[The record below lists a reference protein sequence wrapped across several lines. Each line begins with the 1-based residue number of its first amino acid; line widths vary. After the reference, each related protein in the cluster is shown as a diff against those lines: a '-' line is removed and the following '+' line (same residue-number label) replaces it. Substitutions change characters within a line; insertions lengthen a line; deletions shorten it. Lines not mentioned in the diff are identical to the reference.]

1 MLRTVETKYGKI
13 KGIRGNNARITAFR
27 GIPFAKPPVGDL
39 RWRAP
44 QPVEPWD
51 GVLEAYDYAPISVQ
65 DTPGLGTDVYC
76 KEWHVDPEI
85 PMDEDCLY
93 LNVWTPAKSADEKL
107 PVLVWYFGGAFN
119 WGYTAEMEF
128 DGEMLARQGIV
139 VVTVN
144 YRVAVMGFL
153 GHPDL
158 TKEAPDAPT
167 NFGLLDQ
174 KAGLDW
180 AIENIAAFGGD
191 PDNITI
197 AGQSAGGGSVLNQLA
212 CKKNQGKMKRAA
224 IFSGIIKM
232 DDESMDIFTPADLKA
247 HEQKGV
253 EFFKYLGVS
262 SIEEARKLDAKTVRD
277 KYGEYAQLSTDP
289 MKMGLRFFP
298 CDDGITFTGDPTSAL
313 SQSDINNVP
322 LLTGYTT
329 DEFVFGGINTVKA
342 SVDATLNEA
351 NKNFPERP
359 LYYYCFGPTIPGYDN
374 PGVFHS
380 VDLWFWF
387 ETLGMCWRPFN
398 GKHFDLA
405 RQMSGYFVNFIK
417 TGDPNGKDHNGEE
430 LAKWNKYKGDS
441 NDVIKFEE

>member
-13 KGIRGNNARITAFR
+13 KGIRGNNARVTAYR

-51 GVLEAYDYAPISVQ
+51 GVREAYNYGPISMQ
-65 DTPGLGTDVYC
+65 DTPGLGDDVYC
-76 KEWHVDPEI
+76 REWHVDPEI

-128 DGEMLARQGIV
+128 DGEMLANQGIV

-144 YRVAVMGFL
+144 YRIAVMGFL

-180 AIENIAAFGGD
+180 TIENIAAFGGD

-232 DDESMDIFTPADLKA
+232 DDEQMDIFTPVDLKK

-253 EFFKYLGVS
+253 EFFKFLGVS

-298 CDDGITFTGDPTSAL
+298 CDDGVTFTGDPTDAFAKTEV
-313 SQSDINNVP
+313 NNVP
-322 LLTGYTT
+322 LMTGYTT
-329 DEFVFGGINTVKA
+329 DEFVFDGINTVKA
-342 SVDATLNEA
+342 SVDVTLNESF
-351 NKNFPERP
+351 KNYPDRP
-359 LYYYCFGPTIPGYDN
+359 LYYYCFGPEIPGWDN

-387 ETLGMCWRPFN
+387 ETLGMCWRPFT
-398 GKHFDLA
+398 GKHYDLA
-405 RQMSGYFVNFIK
+405 RHMSGYFVNFIK

-430 LAKWNKYKGDS
+430 LAKWSKYTGKADE
-441 NDVIKFEE
+441 VIKFD

>member
-232 DDESMDIFTPADLKA
+232 DDESMDIFTPTNLKA

-298 CDDGITFTGDPTSAL
+298 CDDGVTFTGDPTAAL

-430 LAKWNKYKGDS
+430 LVKWSKYTGNADE
-441 NDVIKFEE
+441 VIKFE

>member
-232 DDESMDIFTPADLKA
+232 DDESMDIFTPADLKV